1 MAVAPIESVRRVLDY
16 AVTEIPR
23 EKIFMGFP
31 NYAYDWSL
39 PYNAGASRAVVISNE
54 YAPEL
59 AVQKGAEIRF
69 DQQAQTPYFSY
80 LAESGV
86 THEVWFEDARSSLAK
101 FRLAADNRLQGVG
114 MWSLMRDAPQTY
126 LVLHGAF
133 GIEKAE

>member
-69 DQQAQTPYFSY
+69 NQQAQTPYFSY
-80 LAESGV
+80 LDAMGQA
-86 THEVWFEDARSSLAK
+86 HEVWFEDARSARAK
-101 FRLAADNRLQGVG
+101 FALLEE
-114 MWSLMRDAPQTY
+114 
-126 LVLHGAF
+126 F
-133 GIEKAE
+133 GLLGLGY